1 MQTLEALAAFLGQS
15 QERSFIQATATPAE
29 NRLVGQASSTVL
41 AVGSPVHVRKLKPGG
56 QLDYA
61 WDGVVMRCDT
71 GGIVLRA
78 EFNVDVVE
86 RAFATFRRGDVFF
99 EFYYFAPDGR
109 QDPVRYYNVFQIS
122 HADGTLKG
130 WYCNLGLP
138 AELDTAAS
146 ELSYV
151 DLALDVWANPDGSFV
166 VLDEDELAEL
176 LQSHPDLTEVAEK
189 GRADLL
195 ELAQSANLPRWPQ

>member
-1 MQTLEALAAFLGQS
+1 MRASRRRSWFVDVMLE
-15 QERSFIQATATPAE
+15 
-29 NRLVGQASSTVL
+29 
-41 AVGSPVHVRKLKPGG
+41 VGSPVHVKKLKPGG
-56 QLDYA
+56 ALDYA
-61 WDGVVMRCDT
+61 WTGEVVRCDEW
-71 GGIVLRA
+71 GIVLRA

-99 EFYYFAPDGR
+99 EFYYWQPR
-109 QDPVRYYNVFQIS
+109 QPRAQVRYYNVFQIS
-122 HADGTLKG
+122 EADGSLKG

-138 AELDTAAS
+138 AQLDPETH

-176 LQSHPDLTEVAEK
+176 LEEHPDLREVAEQ
-189 GRADLL
+189 GRTDLL
-195 ELAQSANLPRWPQ
+195 ELAQAGNLPHWPE

>member
-1 MQTLEALAAFLGQS
+1 MLE
-15 QERSFIQATATPAE
+15 I
-29 NRLVGQASSTVL
+29 
-41 AVGSPVHVRKLKPGG
+41 GSAVHVRKLKPGG

-61 WDGVVMRCDT
+61 WDGVVVRCDSS
-71 GGIVLRA
+71 GIVLRA

-109 QDPVRYYNVFQIS
+109 DGRGRNYNVFQIS

-138 AELDTAAS
+138 AELDVAKG

-176 LQSHPDLTEVAEK
+176 LERYPDLADAAEK

-195 ELAQSANLPRWPQ
+195 ELAKSAGLPRWPE

>member
-1 MQTLEALAAFLGQS
+1 MLE
-15 QERSFIQATATPAE
+15 I
-29 NRLVGQASSTVL
+29 
-41 AVGSPVHVRKLKPGG
+41 GSPVHVRKLKPGG

-61 WDGVVMRCDT
+61 WDGVVVRCDSS
-71 GGIVLRA
+71 GIVLRA

-99 EFYYFAPDGR
+99 EFYYFAPDARDGQAR
-109 QDPVRYYNVFQIS
+109 NYNVFQIS

-138 AELDTAAS
+138 AELDVAKG

-176 LQSHPDLTEVAEK
+176 LQRHPDLAEAAEK
-189 GRADLL
+189 GRADLV
-195 ELAQSANLPRWPQ
+195 ELAQSAQLPRWPE